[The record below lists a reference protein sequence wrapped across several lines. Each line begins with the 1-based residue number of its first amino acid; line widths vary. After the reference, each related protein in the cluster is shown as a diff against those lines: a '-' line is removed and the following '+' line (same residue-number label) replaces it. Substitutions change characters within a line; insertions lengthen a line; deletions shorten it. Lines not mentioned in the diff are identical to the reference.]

1 MANAAS
7 NKCKFQLASGLIDFD
22 LDTFKILLMASGFV
36 FDPDAHEFLD
46 DVSASELANGNGYTT
61 GGATLSG
68 VQVTEDD
75 VNNRAAVT
83 WANPA
88 WTASGGTIGP
98 SPGAI
103 IYKSTGVA
111 ATSTIIGFLD
121 FEGNQ
126 SATDGGTFTV
136 QNPEL
141 RLS

>member
-1 MANAAS
+1 MANAVS
-7 NKCKFQLASGLIDFD
+7 NKCKFQLASGLLDFD
-22 LDTFKILLMASGFV
+22 ADTFKIILMASGFT

-61 GGATLSG
+61 GGATLAG
-68 VQVTEDD
+68 VAVEEDD
-75 VNNRAAVT
+75 ANNRANVT
-83 WANPA
+83 WNDPA
-88 WTASGGTIGP
+88 WTASGGSIGP
-98 SPGAI
+98 TPGAI

-111 ATSTIIGFLD
+111 GTSTVVGFLD

-126 SATDGGTFTV
+126 TATDGGTFTV